1 MNQAYS
7 LGLRSVGEDV
17 TIWPLAK
24 IVSPATISIG
34 DSVIID
40 DFVFLAGGCGT
51 RIGSFVHIAAHSL
64 IAGGGELEMDDFAGL
79 SGGVR
84 LYTGNEDYS
93 GGCLTNPAVPAPWR
107 VPVRGKVVLGRH
119 AIVGANAVILPGV
132 ELGEGC
138 VVGANSMVA
147 RSCEPWTIYAGTPA
161 KPIKPRPKGRI
172 LELEA
177 ELRRT
182 LYDASGRYI
191 PRSHRDG
198 SASS

>member
-24 IVSPATISIG
+24 IVSPETISIG

-51 RIGSFVHIAAHSL
+51 QIGSFVHIAAHSL
-64 IAGGGELEMDDFAGL
+64 IAGGGELAMDD
-79 SGGVR
+79 V
-84 LYTGNEDYS
+84 
-93 GGCLTNPAVPAPWR
+93 
-107 VPVRGKVVLGRH
+107 
-119 AIVGANAVILPGV
+119 
-132 ELGEGC
+132 
-138 VVGANSMVA
+138 
-147 RSCEPWTIYAGTPA
+147 AGTPA

-191 PRSHRDG
+191 PRRLRDG
-198 SASS
+198 SARS